1 MLTLPPVTFSEDRSV
16 RIIHFADLHLDSRFA
31 WCGASGDAATYRR
44 ESLRATLRDI
54 LQLAREEQA
63 DALFCGGDLYEGD
76 YVTPDT
82 ASFLRKEFAGLDPLR
97 IFIAPG
103 NHDYYAT
110 SQCWATTNWS
120 TNVHIFREPRLT
132 RVVLEDGVTLWG
144 AGHAK
149 PAGTANLLANFRVAG
164 EGVHLAL
171 FHGAER
177 GWFDEQGEGKALHA
191 PFDAAEIEAA
201 GLHYAFL
208 GHYHKPRDRSRH
220 SYPGNPEPLSFGE
233 AGDRGVLV
241 ADVGEQG
248 AVTVSRRVVART
260 TVVDRDVDVTGCRSR
275 TDILD
280 RVAAETGALSG
291 IVRLSVVGEVESD
304 VSIPSRQ
311 QIHEAATAGLDAVS
325 VQAPTVRHAY
335 DVDALARSEL
345 VVARFVRNVRTDED
359 LSPERQERVI
369 QAGLRALD
377 GRTDLGG
384 AL

>member
-1 MLTLPPVTFSEDRSV
+1 MKIV
-16 RIIHFADLHLDSRFA
+16 HFADLHLDSRFA
-31 WCGASGDAATYRR
+31 WCGASGDAAKNRR

-54 LQLAREEQA
+54 LQLARDERA
-63 DALFCGGDLYEGD
+63 DALFCGGDLYEAQ

-82 ASFLRKEFAGLDPLR
+82 ASFLRESFAAIDPLR
-97 IFIAPG
+97 VFVAPG

-120 TNVHIFREPRLT
+120 DNVHIFREPRMTSVALG
-132 RVVLEDGVTLWG
+132 EGVTLWG

-149 PAGTANLLANFRVAG
+149 PAGTSNLLANFRVAG

-191 PFDAAEIEAA
+191 PFDAAEIETA

-233 AGDRGVLV
+233 TGDRGILV
-241 ADVGEQG
+241 ADVGDDG
-248 AVTVSRRVVART
+248 TVAVERRSVART
-260 TVVDRDVDVTGCRSR
+260 AVRDLEIDVNGCTSS

-280 RVAAETGALSG
+280 RVTEKTTGTGGVL
-291 IVRLSVVGEVESD
+291 RLLVKGEVDRE
-304 VSIPSRQ
+304 VSVPSRQ
-311 QIHEAATAGLDAVS
+311 QIRNAIEAGVEAVF
-325 VQAPTVRHAY
+325 VRNPAIHHAY
-335 DVDALARSEL
+335 DLEALSEAEL
-345 VVARFVRNVRTDED
+345 VVARFVRNVRADEE
-359 LSPERQERVI
+359 LTPERQERVI